1 MSSKRWRI
9 RIVFGVLGLSLVSWA
24 GINYVR
30 TYCCAPVHLR
40 LSGGEVCPL
49 RSRMAKNICSEVNN
63 EGISLE
69 CMRGANSESICAAV
83 DKGNLDLGLVLGGFP
98 DDTYPNVRQVAAFG
112 VDPLHLLVRPDLAR
126 SGMATFDMLRGRR
139 VSLGEQ
145 GTNGAFLAESLMNFA
160 GLKAGAPNQAGNYQA
175 EHLRDRDLHLMLAS
189 IRKASPESRASFTAI
204 LPDAIFQ
211 VDTLPSPLADELV
224 RVAGYQIVPL
234 PYATALR
241 LDNRRD
247 HGHADSQL
255 ENSRLE
261 SVTIPA
267 YTYGIN
273 PPTPAANCET
283 LGLRLLLIANKN
295 TPANAVLRVLRGLD
309 GDVADRYHMDLD
321 VANQTC
327 EFPMHPG
334 AAAFAKGR
342 KPLMVGELLEPVGT
356 FFSVAGAAAAG
367 AFGVWGFFRG
377 LRAVHPDVYLRRIA
391 RIERLARGDE
401 RDIEAPALPRDFI
414 EYLEA
419 QLAVVKQAA
428 IDDYAHRRLVGD
440 EALVGIL
447 TLIADTRHLLA
458 QRRRQLDHDE
468 AHVSVGPNRMANAA

>member
-1 MSSKRWRI
+1 M
-9 RIVFGVLGLSLVSWA
+9 
-24 GINYVR
+24 
-30 TYCCAPVHLR
+30 
-40 LSGGEVCPL
+40 
-49 RSRMAKNICSEVNN
+49 
-63 EGISLE
+63 
-69 CMRGANSESICAAV
+69 
-83 DKGNLDLGLVLGGFP
+83 
-98 DDTYPNVRQVAAFG
+98 
-112 VDPLHLLVRPDLAR
+112 
-126 SGMATFDMLRGRR
+126 
-139 VSLGEQ
+139 
-145 GTNGAFLAESLMNFA
+145 
-160 GLKAGAPNQAGNYQA
+160 
-175 EHLRDRDLHLMLAS
+175 
-189 IRKASPESRASFTAI
+189 AI
-204 LPDAIFQ
+204 LPDAVFQ

-224 RVAGYQIVPL
+224 RIASYQVVSL

-267 YTYGIN
+267 FTYGIN
-273 PPTPAANCET
+273 PPTPAGNCET

-295 TPANAVLRVLRGLD
+295 TSANAVLRVLRGLD
-309 GDVADRYHMDLD
+309 GDVADRFHMDLD

-327 EFPMHPG
+327 EFPMHAG

-342 KPLMVGELLEPVGT
+342 KPMILSDLVEPVSS

-377 LRAVHPDVYLRRIA
+377 LRAVHPDVYLRKIA

-401 RDIEAPALPRDFI
+401 RDVQAPALPRDFI

-447 TLIADTRHLLA
+447 TLVADTRHLLG

-468 AHVSVGPNRMANAA
+468 AHAAVGPNRMAA